1 MKIRRMALAGFT
13 YLIVL
18 QWFVDFDIWAD
29 FEDES
34 GPKTVLVKKR
44 QYRQY
49 RVWKWWRRSRLSG
62 SGFSIVTSA
71 TIGQAR
77 MIIGIKG
84 ADWRND
90 CDNKSGQTSPFCAYF
105 LRHSIQLENSA
116 IWRLLVSI
124 TDLRDIIA
132 RVRGKNFKRSPID
145 FSSSYFSLI
154 ASSKVGELEL
164 RQKALRNG
172 QSVGVVIFHHGS
184 HIYIWQ
190 EALAWWMWHWIH

>member
-1 MKIRRMALAGFT
+1 MSFGQILRRNMG
-13 YLIVL
+13 
-18 QWFVDFDIWAD
+18 Q
-29 FEDES
+29 
-34 GPKTVLVKKR
+34 R
-44 QYRQY
+44 QSWWKSDKY

-124 TDLRDIIA
+124 TDVRDIIA

-154 ASSKVGELEL
+154 AASKVGELEL

>member
-1 MKIRRMALAGFT
+1 MTFLFHRQPQSYITPSPSLSPNWNGDADHGSVEANSQLSPRR
-13 YLIVL
+13 
-18 QWFVDFDIWAD
+18 
-29 FEDES
+29 
-34 GPKTVLVKKR
+34 
-44 QYRQY
+44 
-49 RVWKWWRRSRLSG
+49 
-62 SGFSIVTSA
+62 
-71 TIGQAR
+71 AR
-77 MIIGIKG
+77 MIIAVKG

-124 TDLRDIIA
+124 TDVRDIIA
-132 RVRGKNFKRSPID
+132 RVHGKNFKRSPID

-154 ASSKVGELEL
+154 AASKVGELEL